1 MSLFRYKK
9 VEKLK
14 LKNYWI
20 LILSAIAWLAIDLI
34 SKSYITNLDFEQIK
48 IINDFFY
55 ITHVLNKGVAFGIKL
70 GYALQIIISI
80 IVILLLIYYGTK
92 FMCTSKKYPMLN
104 QFLLGIV
111 VGGGVGNLINR
122 LQLGYVVDFIVLK
135 PLPVFNIADIG
146 ITIGLFTLFIISCKE

>member
-1 MSLFRYKK
+1 M
-9 VEKLK
+9 
-14 LKNYWI
+14 
-20 LILSAIAWLAIDLI
+20 
-34 SKSYITNLDFEQIK
+34 
-48 IINDFFY
+48 
-55 ITHVLNKGVAFGIKL
+55 AFGIKL